1 MILMVLV
8 LLELSLVAHL
18 KVLLEAF
25 VWGLLYSPKNFL
37 EFQKMCDVLMKKG
50 NKTL

>member
-1 MILMVLV
+1 MILMVSV

-18 KVLLEAF
+18 KALFEA
-25 VWGLLYSPKNFL
+25 LYGVFYPSPKKFL